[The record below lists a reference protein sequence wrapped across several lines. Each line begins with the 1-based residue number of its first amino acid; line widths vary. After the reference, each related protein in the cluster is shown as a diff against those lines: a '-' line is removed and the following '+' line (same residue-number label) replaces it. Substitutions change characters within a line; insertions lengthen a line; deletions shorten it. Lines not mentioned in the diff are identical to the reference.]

1 MKKPFINDRLKWA
14 LSYLKPFT
22 FGLIG
27 VLVLT
32 FTQNYAYSRLPMAG
46 TNFLFDLLSPEK
58 IATSYK
64 YLILAVG
71 LLIVKA
77 VFSFI
82 SSYVNEVINNK
93 ALKRIRDGLFSHLMM
108 LDLKF
113 FSERKTGNVVSI
125 AISDIEEIKVR
136 FYSGFIGFISNM
148 ILSIIILVRLFGLNW
163 ILTLISFAIIPILYV
178 VVRVIGNRIRTISR
192 EYRKNLGEIS
202 TNVHETLTGIE
213 VVKAF
218 ANENREIGEFKKNT
232 ENYRNAYTRLGLH
245 RAFLEP
251 FTEMIVLIMLMGL
264 LGIGS
269 IFIIRGNWEV
279 KMLTEYLMLL
289 AILNG
294 PIRRVPRIVSNFKVA
309 SASIDRVMDLL
320 KVKPQIVECENPIS
334 KTIDG
339 VVEFNKVRFSYDSKN
354 DVIKDISFTAAKGDI
369 IALVGPS
376 GAGKTTIANL
386 IPRFY
391 DCQKGEILVDSINV
405 KDYSLKC
412 LRTQIGIVSQNISL
426 FNTTIRD
433 NITYAKPGAT
443 EDEIFEAAKKA
454 YAYEFIMEFPKGF
467 DTNVGERGVKL
478 SGGQKQRISIART
491 VLMNPEILILDEA
504 TSALDSE
511 SEYYIQ
517 LAINELME
525 GRTSVIIAHRLST
538 INHATKII
546 VLDKGEVIDMGTHE
560 ELLDRCPLYSKIY
573 KLQYFR

>member
-1 MKKPFINDRLKWA
+1 MKKALINDRLKWV
-14 LSYLKPFT
+14 LSYLKPYT
-22 FGLIG
+22 FGLII

-32 FTQNYAYSRLPMAG
+32 STQNYAYSRLPMAG

-64 YLILAVG
+64 YLLLAVG
-71 LLIVKA
+71 LLVVKA
-77 VFSFI
+77 FFSFI
-82 SSYVNEVINNK
+82 SSYVNDVIDNK
-93 ALKRIRDGLFSHLMM
+93 ALKRIRDDLFSHLMK
-108 LDLKF
+108 LDLGF

-136 FYSGFIGFISNM
+136 FYSGLIGFIGNM
-148 ILSIIILVRLFGLNW
+148 ILSVIILVRLFELNW
-163 ILTLISFAIIPILYV
+163 ILTLFSFAIIPILYV
-178 VVRVIGNRIRTISR
+178 VVRVIGNRIRAISTK
-192 EYRKNLGEIS
+192 YRRNLGEIS
-202 TNVHETLTGIE
+202 INVHETLTGIE

-218 ANENREIGEFKKNT
+218 ANENREIGVFKKNT
-232 ENYRNAYTRLGLH
+232 EKYRSAYTRLGLH

-269 IFIIRGNWEV
+269 VFIIRGNWEV

-289 AILNG
+289 GILNG

-309 SASIDRVMDLL
+309 SASIDRIMGLL
-320 KVKPQIVECENPIS
+320 KVKPKILERKNPIS
-334 KTIDG
+334 KRIDG
-339 VVEFNKVRFSYDSKN
+339 VIEFNKVLFSYDLNN
-354 DVIKDISFTAAKGDI
+354 DVLKDISFKAEKGDI

-391 DCQKGEILVDSINV
+391 DCRKGGVFIDSINV
-405 KDYSLKC
+405 KDYSLKS

-426 FNTTIRD
+426 FNTSIRD
-433 NITYAKPGAT
+433 NITYAKPDAT
-443 EDEIFEAAKKA
+443 EEEIFEAAKKA
-454 YAYEFIMEFPKGF
+454 YAYDFIMELPKGF

-478 SGGQKQRISIART
+478 SGGQKQRISIARA
-491 VLMNPEILILDEA
+491 VLMNPEILVLDEA
-504 TSALDSE
+504 TSSLDSE

-546 VLDKGEVIDMGTHE
+546 VLDKGEIIDIGSHE
-560 ELLDRCPLYSKIY
+560 QLIKRCSLYSKIY
-573 KLQYFR
+573 NLQYFR